1 MSVQFIAGRDATGE
15 EAQRVS
21 DEAHAKALE
30 GMSNWCRQALEA
42 FLQAPDSHTR
52 SRVKSAMK
60 AVLRAVE
67 ARRAADLQKGEP

>member
-1 MSVQFIAGRDATGE
+1 MTTQSIAGRTATGE

-30 GMSNWCRQALEA
+30 GMGKWCRDSLEA
-42 FLQAPDSHTR
+42 FLAEPDSLGMER
-52 SRVKSAMK
+52 AELAMK

-67 ARRAADLQKGEP
+67 ARRRK